1 MNNSGMKNII
11 ITGATGFI
19 GSHLVKLLV
28 SKDYN
33 VTIISRNKEKA
44 KKLLGLDINC
54 IECDLNKINNN
65 NLDKLNCDVFYN
77 LAWNGVSTEYK
88 DNIDMQLKNIEMTL
102 KIAEFANKINTKLFI
117 SAGTV
122 AEYVFCD
129 ETMDVYEKQTP
140 NDMYGASKVASH
152 YLLDVYTRN
161 NNLPFIWCII
171 PSAFG
176 EGRTDNNILTY
187 TIREL
192 LAKRKPKYGVLTQ
205 MWDFLYVKEIVRAL
219 MLIGEKG
226 QPGKIYGIGSGVY
239 KPLREYIEIIRDT
252 IDPNLPIGI
261 GERPELSKK
270 TFSSCVNI
278 NELTRDTGFIPEIYF
293 EEGIKK
299 TINWFKQEFNEV

>member
-1 MNNSGMKNII
+1 MRNII
-11 ITGATGFI
+11 VTGGTGFI

-28 SKDYN
+28 SKNYN

-44 KKLLGLDINC
+44 QKLLGLKLNC
-54 IECDLNKINNN
+54 IECDLNEIDKINNN
-65 NLDKLNCDVFYN
+65 GIICDTFFN

-88 DNIDMQLKNIEMTL
+88 ENIDMQLKNIEMTL
-102 KIAEFANKINTKLFI
+102 KIAEFAKKIGTKKFI

-129 ETMDVYEKQTP
+129 EAMDVYEKQTP

-152 YLLDVYTRN
+152 FLLDVYTRN
-161 NNLPFIWCII
+161 NDLPFIWCII

-192 LAKRKPKYGVLTQ
+192 LAERKPKYGALTQ

-239 KPLREYIEIIRDT
+239 KPLREYIEIIKDT
-252 IDPNLPIGI
+252 INPNLPIGI

-278 NELTRDTGFIPEIYF
+278 NELTRDTGFVPEIYF

-299 TINWFKQEFNEV
+299 TIEWFKKNNI

>member
-1 MNNSGMKNII
+1 MTSNIKNII
-11 ITGATGFI
+11 ITGGTGFI

-28 SKDYN
+28 SKNYN
-33 VTIISRNKEKA
+33 VTIITRNRKDAILKF
-44 KKLLGLDINC
+44 GNDINC
-54 IECDLNKINNN
+54 LECDLNSIDC
-65 NLDKLNCDVFYN
+65 LDTENINCDVFYN
-77 LAWNGVSTEYK
+77 LAWNGVSTEFK

-102 KIAEFANKINTKLFI
+102 KIAEFAKNIGTKLFI

-122 AEYVFCD
+122 AEYVFCE

-152 YLLDVYTRN
+152 FLLDVYTRK

-176 EGRTDNNILTY
+176 EGRTDNNILSY

-192 LAKRKPKYGVLTQ
+192 LSGHKPQYGLLTQ

-226 QPGKIYGIGSGVY
+226 KAGKIYGIGSGVY

-252 IDPNLPIGI
+252 INPSLPLGI
-261 GERPELSKK
+261 GERPELSQK

-278 NELTRDTGFIPEIYF
+278 SELTKDTGFLPEIYF

-299 TINWFKQEFNEV
+299 TIEWFKSNTNNI